1 MRILI
6 IEPNQEPYI
15 EKIWNDL
22 DSLRKT
28 LGNKNL
34 EVVELDEDA
43 LLVYDVSALANNVP
57 INRYLYGLAVRG
69 TFIITG
75 NNKRELD
82 FDSLTEEQ
90 IEEYT
95 EMLTLEREEEQ
106 ER

>member
-22 DSLRKT
+22 DSLRKK

-43 LLVYDVSALANNVP
+43 LLVYDVSA
-57 INRYLYGLAVRG
+57 IRG

-75 NNKRELD
+75 NNTRELD
-82 FDSLTEEQ
+82 FDSLTDKQ
-90 IEEYT
+90 VEEYT